1 MRFCVFS
8 SEKGMNVKMSEI
20 KKKITQII
28 SKRSVGFGL
37 VDKELQQLEEL
48 YLCVKKFK
56 QIQENALDDD
66 LNKKYMMVNPEL
78 VNIIGTIDVATFFSY
93 YEKYKEELLKLR
105 ERFSR
110 DKLHIS
116 FVGKAGQGKSLV
128 LQKISGLGGDIIPAS
143 DGTDCTGVRSI
154 ITNKKGATGASI
166 HFYTEDELVEVVNN
180 YIEEILHHEGKQYF
194 IRHASDIKRIPIQEI
209 RGKTDYTK
217 VKENSL
223 IDTLEE
229 FIVYYDEYQSYI
241 GKKIEAEPSEIE
253 EYVAR
258 YNNIDKQIKYHK
270 SLAVREANIFCE
282 FPNDDAGDIVLVDTI
297 GLGALMVGSEK
308 NMFETIERKS
318 DAIVFMFRPDALRPR
333 VSSDEI
339 DFINKIAC
347 KVGHDYAKRLLF
359 WVVNRV
365 ESGKG
370 ENKNLIPEVMGNI
383 NKSNYPINSALDVDC
398 IKDDEVNSKLL
409 LPILNGMIENIEA
422 ADNLLIAKTKKNQEN
437 VNNAFESIRKNLEQS
452 LASVTNEDIK
462 RQLYPEIQGHADIV
476 RAEIRDLIFQKYN
489 LTRNEPCKVMQDEV
503 EKIICSLESFIPN
516 KQMIINLLRTKNDQH
531 DVLKACTHYMRIQL
545 INAFLGLNTTLASV
559 VNSMKSEVISIFT
572 DDNKGALGKIIS
584 YDGINPTKW
593 LNDFVNQIDAQ
604 AKYPHIYEALKEFA
618 DFMVSVQGFLIFNVR
633 DCLDEIDYML
643 MKQPPR
649 INSGLEDQDAI
660 AREVI
665 EELRDRVFDISQM
678 IRRNVNDLYKV
689 PNRAMFAALKDLHDR
704 LSNSGIGDDISKGN
718 VEIEWR
724 YMYEDYMPIIFKEEY
739 ANNESIKDVADEWNE
754 LIAMF
759 KEHSINS

>member
-1 MRFCVFS
+1 MKTTGGR
-8 SEKGMNVKMSEI
+8 KKMSEI
-20 KKKITQII
+20 KEKIAQII
-28 SKRSVGFGL
+28 SKRSVGLAL
-37 VDKELQQLEEL
+37 VDKELQRLEGL
-48 YLCVKKFK
+48 NLCVKKFK

-66 LNKKYMMVNPEL
+66 LNKKYMMINPEL
-78 VNIIGTIDVATFFSY
+78 TNILSTIDVTAFFTY
-93 YEKYKEELLKLR
+93 YETYREELIKLK

-116 FVGKAGQGKSLV
+116 FVGRAGQGKSLV

-143 DGTDCTGVRSI
+143 DGSDCTGARSI
-154 ITNKKGATGASI
+154 ITNKKGVTSADI

-180 YIEEILHHEGKQYF
+180 YISDILHDEGKQYF
-194 IRHASDIKRIPIQEI
+194 INHASDIKRIPIQKI
-209 RGKTDYTK
+209 RDKTDYTK

-229 FIVYYDEYQSYI
+229 FVLYFEEYQNYI
-241 GKKIEAEPSEIE
+241 GKKIEAAPSEIE

-258 YNNIDKQIKYHK
+258 YNNKNKQIKYHK

-282 FPNDDAGDIVLVDTI
+282 FPNEDAGDIVLVDTI

-308 NMFETIERKS
+308 NMYETIERKS

-339 DFINKIAC
+339 DFINKIAL
-347 KVGHDYAKRLLF
+347 KVGHDYAKKLLF

-370 ENKNLIPEVMGNI
+370 ENKNLISEVLDAI
-383 NKSNYPINSALDVDC
+383 TKSNYPINSALNVDC
-398 IKDDEVNSKLL
+398 IRDDEVNSKLL
-409 LPILNGMIENIEA
+409 LPILNGMIQNIED
-422 ADNLLIAKTKKNQEN
+422 ADNLLITKTKPSQEK
-437 VNNAFESIRKNLEQS
+437 VNNAFENIRKNLEQS
-452 LASVTNEDIK
+452 FASVANEDIK
-462 RQLYPEIQGHADIV
+462 RQLYPKIQRHADIV
-476 RAEIRDLIFQKYN
+476 RAEIRDLIFKKYN
-489 LTRNEPCKVMQDEV
+489 STRNEPCEVMQNES
-503 EKIICSLESFIPN
+503 EKIIRSLESFIPN
-516 KQMIINLLRTKNDQH
+516 EQMISSLLRTKNDQH

-545 INAFLGLNTTLASV
+545 INAFLRMNTTLANV
-559 VNSMKSEVISIFT
+559 VNSMKSEVVDIFT
-572 DDNKGALGKIIS
+572 DDSKGALGKVLS
-584 YDGINPTKW
+584 YDGTNPVEWINEF
-593 LNDFVNQIDAQ
+593 NCHVDAQ
-604 AKYPHIYEALKEFA
+604 VKYPHIYEAFKEFA
-618 DFMVSVQGFLIFNVR
+618 DFMVSVQGFLIFDVR

-660 AREVI
+660 TREII
-665 EELRDRVFDISQM
+665 EELKDRVFDISQK

-704 LSNSGIGDDISKGN
+704 LSNSGIGDDVSKGN

-724 YMYEDYMPIIFKEEY
+724 YMYEDYMPIIFQEEY
-739 ANNESIKDVADEWNE
+739 LNNESIKDIAKEWND

-759 KEHSINS
+759 KEHKMNS